1 VKVRNHFFYR
11 PGYGTTKAAASS
23 DQVIR
28 WPFRDWD
35 AWPTSAYRICLSELS
50 GTMYAICG

>member
-1 VKVRNHFFYR
+1 MGSLTGHRS
-11 PGYGTTKAAASS
+11 GYGMAEAAVSG
-23 DQVIR
+23 DHMPR